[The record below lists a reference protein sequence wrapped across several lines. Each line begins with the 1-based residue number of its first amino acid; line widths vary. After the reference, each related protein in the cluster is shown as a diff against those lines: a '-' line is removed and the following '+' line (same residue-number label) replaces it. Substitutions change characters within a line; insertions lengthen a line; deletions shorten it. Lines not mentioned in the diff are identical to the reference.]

1 MDTKNTYI
9 AVVDTAKQR
18 LACARTIGREHLDIG
33 AGRAE
38 LILALQQDLPMRS
51 TACDFDVERFAVK
64 DLPRAAIDLNR
75 EPLPYPNAHFDLV
88 TSSDVVERVDNY
100 RAFLREAFRV
110 TASGGVLVIATPNV
124 LNIHSRLRYFISGFA
139 NLFGP
144 LSLTNDSPFS
154 AEGHITPIPYFYL
167 AHALQDAGFDQIE
180 LSIDQ
185 VQKQSLLWLVLLA
198 PFIYIGKRRF
208 MARVNKKLKS
218 ITSNT
223 EPLFASHFSW
233 LLLIGKTV
241 IVSAIKSVGASLE
254 RDDVVL

>member
-1 MDTKNTYI
+1 MSTKSTYI
-9 AVVDTAKQR
+9 AVVDAAKQR
-18 LACARTIGREHLDIG
+18 LSNTHTIGREHLDIG
-33 AGRAE
+33 SGRGE

-51 TACDFDVERFAVK
+51 TACDFDVECFAIK

-75 EPLPYPNAHFDLV
+75 EPLPYPNARFDLV

-139 NLFGP
+139 NSLGP
-144 LSLTNDSPFS
+144 LSLTNDAPFS
-154 AEGHITPIPYFYL
+154 DKGNITPVPYFYL

-185 VQKQSLLWLVLLA
+185 VQKKSLLWLILLA

-208 MARVNKKLKS
+208 MARVNKNLKS
-218 ITSNT
+218 LTRNT

-233 LLLIGKTV
+233 LVLIGQTIV
-241 IVSAIKSVGASLE
+241 ISAIKSVG
-254 RDDVVL
+254 VGF